1 MRIPREFGFG
11 GPSNHVRWL
20 GAPITTPLAAD
31 EPLTGSRQLERGV
44 KDVVMRLI
52 DQLMI
57 A

>member
-1 MRIPREFGFG
+1 MRIPREIGFG